1 MKILAYILTF
11 TSFALML
18 SLRTSYSF
26 VKPYVQSEYSLSTT
40 FLAVIDSVIYISM
53 GMGFLFRYEFYDK
66 NSPIRSFFIFGII
79 YSALF
84 ALFPILSLCNL
95 IG

>member
-1 MKILAYILTF
+1 MKIQAFILTF
-11 TSFALML
+11 ISFAFML

-26 VKPYVQSEYSLSTT
+26 VKPYVQAEYSLSNT

-53 GMGFLFRYEFYDK
+53 GIGYLFRFTFYDQ
-66 NSPIRSFFIFGII
+66 NNPIRSFFVYGLI
-79 YSALF
+79 YSAFF
-84 ALFPILSLCNL
+84 ALFPILSLGNL